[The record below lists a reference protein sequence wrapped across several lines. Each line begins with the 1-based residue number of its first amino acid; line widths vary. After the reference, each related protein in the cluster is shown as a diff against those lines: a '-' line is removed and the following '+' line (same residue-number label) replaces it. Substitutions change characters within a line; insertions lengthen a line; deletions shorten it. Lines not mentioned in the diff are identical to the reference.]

1 MLRRIESFLG
11 RRSRAQ
17 LIGLALLVIA
27 VVGAVD
33 FVSGP
38 HMSFA
43 TFYLVPVG
51 IGAWL
56 GGRRVGYALA
66 VVAALTALFGDL
78 VFEEAR
84 HSLYPY
90 WNTSIRTGLFV
101 VIVELLSAMKQRF
114 EQEREVAE
122 REREMSR
129 RLEELDA
136 LKDTFLRAV
145 SHDVRNP
152 LAAVVGSASILQQ
165 RAGDLSKEQQA
176 ALIDAI
182 VRSGR
187 QITRLIEEL
196 LDVEKIRGRAF
207 EPDAVVALDL
217 SSLVTGVV
225 NEWAATR
232 ERAVT
237 YGDIDR
243 VVARVDPTL
252 MQRILENLLDNAAK
266 YSPPRGRIWVQVVRG
281 AGGAILAVDD
291 EGPGVPREM
300 RSSIFELF
308 ERGQG
313 TGTVPGMGLGLHLVA
328 RFSEMLGGRAWVEPR
343 PEGGSSFRVFVPE
356 EASLRTLDLESL
368 ADVAPRPGERD
379 GAVS

>member
-1 MLRRIESFLG
+1 M
-11 RRSRAQ
+11 
-17 LIGLALLVIA
+17 GLALLAIA
-27 VVGAVD
+27 LVGGAD
-33 FVSGP
+33 LATGP
-38 HMSFA
+38 NMGFA
-43 TFYLVPVG
+43 IFYLVPVG

-56 GGRRVGYALA
+56 GGRRAGYGLA
-66 VVAALTALFGDL
+66 VVAALTGLWGDL
-78 VFEEAR
+78 VFPEAR
-84 HSLYPY
+84 HSLYVY
-90 WNTSIRTGLFV
+90 WNTSIRMGLFV
-101 VIVELLSAMKQRF
+101 VVVELLAATKQRF
-114 EQEREVAE
+114 DQEREVAE
-122 REREMSR
+122 REREMFR

-165 RAGDLSKEQQA
+165 RAAELSGEQQT

-207 EPDAVVALDL
+207 EPDAVVSVDL

-225 NEWAATR
+225 NEWTATR
-232 ERAVT
+232 GRPVT
-237 YGDIDR
+237 FGDVDR
-243 VVARVDPTL
+243 VMARVDPTL

-266 YSPPRGRIWVQVVRG
+266 YSPPEGRIWVQVVRG

-313 TGTVPGMGLGLHLVA
+313 TGSVPGMGLGLHLVA

-356 EASLRTLDLESL
+356 EDTLRALGLESL
-368 ADVAPRPGERD
+368 ADVAPRH
-379 GAVS
+379 

>member
-1 MLRRIESFLG
+1 MLRRIEAFLG
-11 RRSRAQ
+11 RRSR
-17 LIGLALLVIA
+17 LELLGLALIGVAI
-27 VVGAVD
+27 VGVVD

-38 HMSFA
+38 HMGFA
-43 TFYLVPVG
+43 TFYLIPVG
-51 IGAWL
+51 VGAWL
-56 GGRRVGYALA
+56 GGRRTGYFLAAVASLAALA
-66 VVAALTALFGDL
+66 GDIQ
-78 VFEEAR
+78 FAEAR

-90 WNTSIRTGLFV
+90 WNTSIRMGLYV
-101 VIVELLSAMKQRF
+101 VVVELLVNTKDRF
-114 EQEREVAE
+114 DREHQVAE
-122 REREMSR
+122 RERETRR
-129 RLEELDA
+129 RLEELDV

-152 LAAVVGSASILQQ
+152 LSAVVGSASILQQ
-165 RAGDLSKEQQA
+165 RSDDLSPEQSA
-176 ALIDAI
+176 ALVDAI

-207 EPDAVVALDL
+207 EPDAVVSSDL
-217 SSLVTGVV
+217 SSLVTGVA
-225 NEWAATR
+225 NEWSATR
-232 ERAVT
+232 GRPVT
-237 YGDIDR
+237 FGDVDR
-243 VVARVDPTL
+243 VVARVDPVL

-266 YSPPRGRIWVQVVRG
+266 YSPPQGRIWVLVVRG

-300 RSSIFELF
+300 RSAIFELF

-313 TGTVPGMGLGLHLVA
+313 TATVPGMGLGLHLVA

-356 EASLRTLDLESL
+356 VESLRSLDLEPL
-368 ADVAPRPGERD
+368 AEAARRH
-379 GAVS
+379 